1 MNKKSLIKIII
12 SIFSM
17 CFLIYSFIV
26 LFDYIF
32 KQIYHLKNLKSYLAW
47 GDNITYEELYNEQI
61 VLFIKGLINNI
72 INLLSSIL
80 LFLVINFKDLKFL
93 TESIIEKFVSWRKDT
108 EEERKE
114 NKQAKLQREISEK
127 QAELEKMKND
137 TKTE

>member
-12 SIFSM
+12 SIFSI
-17 CFLIYSFIV
+17 CFLLFSFY
-26 LFDYIF
+26 LFF
-32 KQIYHLKNLKSYLAW
+32 SYLFQQITFFQKYKSIFS
-47 GDNITYEELYNEQI
+47 DLEYKRQITY
-61 VLFIKGLINNI
+61 FIRTIFQYFF
-72 INLLSSIL
+72 NLLASIL

-93 TESIIEKFVSWRKDT
+93 TESIIEKFVSLRKDT

-114 NKQAKLQREISEK
+114 NKQAKLQREIAEK

>member
-12 SIFSM
+12 SIFSI
-17 CFLIYSFIV
+17 CFLLFSFY
-26 LFDYIF
+26 LFF
-32 KQIYHLKNLKSYLAW
+32 SYLFQQITFFQKYKSIFS
-47 GDNITYEELYNEQI
+47 DLEYKRQITY
-61 VLFIKGLINNI
+61 FIRTIFQYFF
-72 INLLSSIL
+72 NLLASIL
-80 LFLVINFKDLKFL
+80 LFLVINFKGLKFL

-114 NKQAKLQREISEK
+114 NKQAKLQREIAEK